1 MALARARRGFT
12 LIELL
17 VVIAIIAILAA
28 ILFPV
33 FSRAREKARQ
43 SSCTSNLKQT
53 GLAFYQYTIDND
65 EMWPPLAYPDP
76 VTGPVT
82 AYHAIYPYMKNA
94 QICLCPSDRLG
105 SITWGSA
112 TPATQIKGSYNLNN
126 VLINDVPV
134 AESMVQNPSMTTV
147 SWDADANGAA
157 AFRHNSVLEMLY
169 ADGHAKNLGVN
180 GDPDGN
186 PSGGPYSPGQFHG
199 IP

>member
-1 MALARARRGFT
+1 MTLAKARRGFT

-43 SSCTSNLKQT
+43 SSCTSNLKQV
-53 GLAFYQYTIDND
+53 GLAFIAYTIDND
-65 EMWPPLAYPDP
+65 EMWPPLACSA
-76 VTGPVT
+76 VFT
-82 AYHAIYPYMKNA
+82 AYHSIYPYMKNA
-94 QICLCPSDRLG
+94 QICLCPSDRQG
-105 SITWGSA
+105 SINWGDGSDPN
-112 TPATQIKGSYNLNN
+112 TPVIKGSYNLNSF
-126 VLINDVPV
+126 LINNVTV

-147 SWDADANGAA
+147 SWDADGNGNA

-169 ADGHAKNLGVN
+169 ADGHAKALGVN
-180 GDPDGN
+180 QDPDGD